1 MCLIALAQPAGHGA
15 RLLVAANRDE
25 FFERPTAPAAF
36 WEDHPHVLA
45 GRDRRAG
52 GTWLGVSRTGRF
64 AAITNY
70 RNPRDRRDDAPSRG
84 ALVSDFLI
92 GTATA
97 EAYARDLHGRGAP
110 YNGFSLLV
118 FDGRDPAAFL
128 WAILEMEHRLTEEAR
143 MVQQGHRNYPVR
155 LPYGIAVAPKGAG
168 FFGSGTNLAHNL
180 PLGANPY
187 TDSMAAERFNRSA
200 RRLWVPA
207 PELAAARAVLQDHA
221 GREQERDNPLANR
234 QVAPAMVPEPA
245 FRVQGTAASPMD
257 AIDEG
262 FLAVVQANPHLR
274 PRVGNPDEMKSNRLV
289 KTLEALKFRVTAPER
304 GIPEDV
310 HGSVVTAL
318 NEETVAAA
326 ALGNKGGINLI
337 CTYEAFGVKM
347 LGLVRQE
354 VIFAKHLAE
363 NGRPPGWLSVPRSE
377 EHTSELQSH

>member
-118 FDGRDPAAFL
+118 FDGRELWFCSNRDHAAYRVDPGVHGLSNHLPDGHLGRMAVLAAWRRQGVGMALANALIARASERGDAEIVLHAQIHAVGFYRKL
-128 WAILEMEHRLTEEAR
+128 GFKPRGPEFDEAGIPHVEM
-143 MVQQGHRNYPVR
+143 
-155 LPYGIAVAPKGAG
+155 
-168 FFGSGTNLAHNL
+168 
-180 PLGANPY
+180 
-187 TDSMAAERFNRSA
+187 A
-200 RRLWVPA
+200 RRL
-207 PELAAARAVLQDHA
+207 
-221 GREQERDNPLANR
+221 
-234 QVAPAMVPEPA
+234 
-245 FRVQGTAASPMD
+245 
-257 AIDEG
+257 
-262 FLAVVQANPHLR
+262 
-274 PRVGNPDEMKSNRLV
+274 
-289 KTLEALKFRVTAPER
+289 
-304 GIPEDV
+304 
-310 HGSVVTAL
+310 
-318 NEETVAAA
+318 
-326 ALGNKGGINLI
+326 
-337 CTYEAFGVKM
+337 
-347 LGLVRQE
+347 
-354 VIFAKHLAE
+354 
-363 NGRPPGWLSVPRSE
+363 LSR
-377 EHTSELQSH
+377 